1 MLSEMKEKDGM
12 AIKMFIGGL
21 ALGAIVG
28 GTIAILYA
36 PAKGEDTRRMIGDKA
51 MEAEKM
57 IQDKAI
63 AAEKMIEQK
72 SAEIRAAANQVISN
86 VKDSAMDA
94 KKRGENVL
102 DCIKQ
107 A

>member
-1 MLSEMKEKDGM
+1 MISEMKDHDGM

-36 PAKGEDTRRMIGDKA
+36 PMKGEDTRKMIQDKA
-51 MEAEKM
+51 IEAEKM
-57 IQDKAI
+57 IQDR
-63 AAEKMIEQK
+63 AAEFQAHAGQI
-72 SAEIRAAANQVISN
+72 IGD
-86 VKDSAMDA
+86 VKAKAMEA
-94 KKRGENVL
+94 KQRGENVL